1 MKHTIT
7 VETKKEIEINY
18 PHFFRVEKEEG
29 LIANYYAAVSQ
40 NYCITLYSMK
50 DIMTCSIGSVI
61 LDNVERVGYV
71 EISEAEFT
79 RALEQTYKNIF
90 NHYLDSL
97 SYDKATHS

>member
-29 LIANYYAAVSQ
+29 LIANYYAAVSE
-40 NYCITLYSMK
+40 NYCITLYSLK

-61 LDNVERVGYV
+61 LGNVESIGYV
-71 EISEAEFT
+71 EISEAEFSI
-79 RALEQTYKNIF
+79 ALEQTYKNIQ
-90 NHYLDSL
+90 NEYSKQLGS
-97 SYDKATHS
+97 

>member
-29 LIANYYAAVSQ
+29 LIPNYYAAVSE
-40 NYCITLYSMK
+40 NYCITLYSMR

-61 LDNVERVGYV
+61 LGNVAIIGYV
-71 EISEAEFT
+71 EISEAEFSI
-79 RALEQTYKNIF
+79 ALEQTYINIQ
-90 NHYLDSL
+90 NEYSKQLGS
-97 SYDKATHS
+97 